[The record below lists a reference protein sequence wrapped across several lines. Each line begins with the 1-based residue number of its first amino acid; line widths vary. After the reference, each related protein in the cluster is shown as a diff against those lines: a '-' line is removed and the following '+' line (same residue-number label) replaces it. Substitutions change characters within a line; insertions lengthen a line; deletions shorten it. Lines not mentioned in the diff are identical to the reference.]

1 MNEKRNMTTSNP
13 YKRKYSSTIV
23 NPYVSNKVSKN
34 SNISAG
40 PVSHLLQNSAASTL
54 KRNHSLQ
61 ASVDGINSTRDKTI
75 SFKTPYQ
82 KEPEKQYSSSIKNPY
97 LKKSKP
103 GNSHNITTFVSPNI
117 STEGTLKNNDKEV
130 GATYSYQAARTPNDN
145 SKNKNG
151 AQYSTRKG
159 SFDYGIS
166 WQDGFPTPRQAKS
179 VQTKTTANENYVKNV
194 NGRPNTNFSS
204 STNKAGRPRA
214 IVTVKSPFERRKLG
228 MVTPSKF
235 LEQCKS
241 QKSPSSNRRAK
252 KLFLVDALENFFSLQ
267 KNTASSNEQTHD
279 LIQIQGVAI
288 SDVDDAA
295 SFELD
300 DGTAKIKAVLR
311 KNDISR
317 SIDHNLLSRLGLSPL
332 RSIQKGCRI
341 DCKGT
346 ILRQPSSTENIR
358 FLIDSFSFCTDPNS
372 ETLHTAQIIYDKHSA
387 QSDSYKSII
396 EGAFRNQII
405 FTRDKTNGIIVNEK
419 RILELIHLS
428 KPHGLSSNDLSHI
441 CNIRLKEEAVALENS
456 LASLQS
462 SFEVFLSREGKFV
475 PM

>member
-23 NPYVSNKVSKN
+23 NPYISNKVSKT
-34 SNISAG
+34 SNVSAG
-40 PVSHLLQNSAASTL
+40 PVSHLLQNTAASTL

-61 ASVDGINSTRDKTI
+61 SSVDGINHTRDKTI
-75 SFKTPYQ
+75 SFKTPHQ
-82 KEPEKQYSSSIKNPY
+82 KEPERQYSGSIKNPY

-103 GNSHNITTFVSPNI
+103 GTSHNITTFVSPNI
-117 STEGTLKNNDKEV
+117 STEGTLKNNDTEV
-130 GATYSYQAARTPNDN
+130 GETFSYQAARTPNNN
-145 SKNKNG
+145 SKNTSG

-179 VQTKTTANENYVKNV
+179 MQTKNTANENCVTKV
-194 NGRPNTNFSS
+194 NGRPYTNFSS
-204 STNKAGRPRA
+204 SANKVGRPRA

-241 QKSPSSNRRAK
+241 QMPSSFRTAK
-252 KLFLVDALENFFSLQ
+252 KQFLVDALENFFSLQ
-267 KNTASSNEQTHD
+267 KNTASSSEQKND
-279 LIQIQGVAI
+279 FIQIQGVAI
-288 SDVDDAA
+288 SGIDDAA

-311 KNDISR
+311 KNDTS
-317 SIDHNLLSRLGLSPL
+317 SSMDHNLLSRLGLSPL
-332 RSIQKGCRI
+332 RSIEKGCRI

-346 ILRQPSSTENIR
+346 IQRQPPSTENII
-358 FLIDSFSFCTDPNS
+358 FLIDSYSFCTDPNS
-372 ETLHTAQIIYDKHSA
+372 ETLHTAQIIHDTHSS
-387 QSDSYKSII
+387 QSDTCKSII
-396 EGAFRNQII
+396 EEVFENQLI
-405 FTRDKTNGIIVNEK
+405 FKRDKTNGIIVNEK

-428 KPHGLSSNDLSHI
+428 KPLGLSSNDLSHL
-441 CNIRLKEEAVALENS
+441 CNVRLKEEAAALENS
-456 LASLQS
+456 LAFLQS